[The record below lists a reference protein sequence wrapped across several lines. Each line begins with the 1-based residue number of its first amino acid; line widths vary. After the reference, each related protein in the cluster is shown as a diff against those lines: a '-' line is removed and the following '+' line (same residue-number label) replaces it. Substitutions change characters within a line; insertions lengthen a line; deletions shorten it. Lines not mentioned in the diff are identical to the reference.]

1 MPADLLM
8 YFAVLGIGAL
18 GLLACTALA
27 LAARESAWARVEAEG
42 VELEL
47 S

>member
-18 GLLACTALA
+18 GLLAVGTLNNLGILLYLIGAISIHILTV
-27 LAARESAWARVEAEG
+27 L
-42 VELEL
+42 
-47 S
+47 